1 MVKILVSQSLVE
13 IESLKTRLEQIGI
26 ACFVKNLYA
35 SGLAGEVPFAE
46 VFPELWLVNDEDFQR
61 AEDMMQRWRA
71 ESGASG
77 PKWVCASC
85 GERHGQQFTACWNC
99 GAPRR

>member
-13 IESLKTRLEQIGI
+13 IESLRSRLEQAGI
-26 ACFVKNLYA
+26 TCFVKNQYA
-35 SGLAGEVPFAE
+35 SSLAGEVPFGE
-46 VFPELWLVNDEDFQR
+46 VFPELWLVDEKDVQR
-61 AEDMMQRWRA
+61 AEDMLQRWRA
-71 ESGASG
+71 DSGSTG

-85 GERHGQQFTACWNC
+85 GERHGQQFTDCWNC